1 MASTTR
7 TRHEP
12 TASRLARPSGPPATW
27 EWSACARPLPPNTND
42 RPPRFNKQMTQHPHS
57 MNPNRQNCRIGLLT
71 LGLAMLLSAC
81 ANQQLQTKTQQSI
94 PTTQVL
100 VLSLQL
106 EDLRAGG
113 IAFITPSSITGQEED
128 KQALA
133 LAFTEIMLRLRPDLG
148 VMSLSQT
155 LSAVNRQ
162 GLTREYRQMFE
173 DYRLTGIFDREI
185 LGKVAKVTKTRY
197 LAQLKLGAFRQESK
211 SRFGLLGLRV
221 LETKTSTI
229 RLFLQIWDSHDG
241 SVAWEGAQ
249 ESTVS
254 HESMAEEYVSMKS
267 IVQESARDLVAH
279 LP

>member
-1 MASTTR
+1 MKSVYR
-7 TRHEP
+7 KYR
-12 TASRLARPSGPPATW
+12 SGLLA
-27 EWSACARPLPPNTND
+27 
-42 RPPRFNKQMTQHPHS
+42 
-57 MNPNRQNCRIGLLT
+57 IGLVL
-71 LGLAMLLSAC
+71 LLSAC
-81 ANQQLQTKTQQSI
+81 ANQQLQTQTQQSI
-94 PTTQVL
+94 PTTQVTTID
-100 VLSLQL
+100 LQS
-106 EDLRAGG
+106 EDLRKGG

-133 LAFTEIMLRLRPDLG
+133 LAFTEVLLKMRPDLRI
-148 VMSLSQT
+148 MALPQT

-185 LGKVAKVTKTRY
+185 LQKVAKVTNTRY
-197 LAQLKLGAFRQESK
+197 LAQLKLGAFRQDSK
-211 SRFGLLGLRV
+211 SRFGMFGVRV

-229 RLFLQIWDSHDG
+229 RLFLQIWDSQDG

-254 HESMAEEYVSMKS
+254 HESFAEEYVSMKS
-267 IVQESARDLVAH
+267 IVQEAARDLVAH

>member
-1 MASTTR
+1 MKTTCR
-7 TRHEP
+7 EYR
-12 TASRLARPSGPPATW
+12 SGLLA
-27 EWSACARPLPPNTND
+27 
-42 RPPRFNKQMTQHPHS
+42 
-57 MNPNRQNCRIGLLT
+57 IGL
-71 LGLAMLLSAC
+71 ALLLNAC
-81 ANQQLQTKTQQSI
+81 ANQQLQTQTQQNV

-100 VLSLQL
+100 PISLQS
-106 EDLRAGG
+106 EDLRNGG

-133 LAFTEIMLRLRPDLG
+133 LAFTEVLLKMRPDLR
-148 VMSLSQT
+148 VITLPQT

-173 DYRLTGIFDREI
+173 DYRLTGIFDRET
-185 LGKVAKVTKTRY
+185 LQKVANVTKTRY
-197 LAQLKLGAFRQESK
+197 LVQLKLGAFRQESK
-211 SRFGLLGLRV
+211 SRFSMLGLRV

-229 RLFLQIWDSHDG
+229 RQFLQIWDSQDG

-254 HESMAEEYVSMKS
+254 HESLAEEYVSMKS

>member
-1 MASTTR
+1 MKTTCR
-7 TRHEP
+7 ECR
-12 TASRLARPSGPPATW
+12 SGLLA
-27 EWSACARPLPPNTND
+27 
-42 RPPRFNKQMTQHPHS
+42 
-57 MNPNRQNCRIGLLT
+57 IGL
-71 LGLAMLLSAC
+71 ALLLNAC
-81 ANQQLQTKTQQSI
+81 ANQQLQTQTQQNI

-100 VLSLQL
+100 PISLQS
-106 EDLRAGG
+106 EDLRNGG

-128 KQALA
+128 RQALA
-133 LAFTEIMLRLRPDLG
+133 LAFTEVLLKMRPDLR
-148 VMSLSQT
+148 VITLPQT

-173 DYRLTGIFDREI
+173 DYRLTGIFDRET
-185 LGKVAKVTKTRY
+185 LQKVANVTKTRY
-197 LAQLKLGAFRQESK
+197 LVQLKLGAFRQESK
-211 SRFGLLGLRV
+211 SRFSMLGLRV

-229 RLFLQIWDSHDG
+229 RQFLQIWDSQDG

-254 HESMAEEYVSMKS
+254 HESLAEEYVSMKS

>member
-1 MASTTR
+1 MK
-7 TRHEP
+7 
-12 TASRLARPSGPPATW
+12 TACREYRSGLLA
-27 EWSACARPLPPNTND
+27 
-42 RPPRFNKQMTQHPHS
+42 
-57 MNPNRQNCRIGLLT
+57 IGLALLLT
-71 LGLAMLLSAC
+71 AC
-81 ANQQLQTKTQQSI
+81 ANQQLQTQTQQNT

-100 VLSLQL
+100 MIDLKS
-106 EDLRAGG
+106 EDLRNGG
-113 IAFITPSSITGQEED
+113 IALITPSSITGQEED

-133 LAFTEIMLRLRPDLG
+133 LAFTEVLLKMRPDLS
-148 VMSLSQT
+148 VMALPQT

-173 DYRLTGIFDREI
+173 DYRLTGIFDRET
-185 LGKVAKVTKTRY
+185 LQKVAQVTKSRY

-211 SRFGLLGLRV
+211 SRFGMFGLRV

-229 RLFLQIWDSHDG
+229 RLFLQIWDSQDG

-254 HESMAEEYVSMKS
+254 HESLAEEYVSMKS
-267 IVQESARDLVAH
+267 IVQEAARDLVAH

>member
-1 MASTTR
+1 MKIGYGVYG
-7 TRHEP
+7 
-12 TASRLARPSGPPATW
+12 LGLPA
-27 EWSACARPLPPNTND
+27 
-42 RPPRFNKQMTQHPHS
+42 
-57 MNPNRQNCRIGLLT
+57 I
-71 LGLAMLLSAC
+71 GLAMLLSAC
-81 ANQQLQTKTQQSI
+81 ANQQLQSKTEQNI

-100 VLSLQL
+100 VVDLRL

-133 LAFTEIMLRLRPDLG
+133 LAFTEVLLKMRPDLG
-148 VMSLSQT
+148 VIALPQT
-155 LSAVNRQ
+155 LSAINSQ

-173 DYRLTGIFDREI
+173 DYRLTGIFDRET
-185 LGKVAKVTKTRY
+185 LQKVAKVTKSRY

-211 SRFGLLGLRV
+211 SRFGMLGLRM

-229 RLFLQIWDSHDG
+229 RLFLQIWDSQDG

>member
-1 MASTTR
+1 MKTGSWR
-7 TRHEP
+7 
-12 TASRLARPSGPPATW
+12 
-27 EWSACARPLPPNTND
+27 
-42 RPPRFNKQMTQHPHS
+42 
-57 MNPNRQNCRIGLLT
+57 NRWGLLAIGFA
-71 LGLAMLLSAC
+71 LLLSAC
-81 ANQQLQTKTQQSI
+81 ANNQLQAKTQQNI

-100 VLSLQL
+100 MIDLRT
-106 EDLRAGG
+106 EDLRKGG

-128 KQALA
+128 RQALA
-133 LAFTEIMLRLRPDLG
+133 LAFAEVLLTLRPDLN
-148 VMSLSQT
+148 VIALPQT
-155 LSAVNRQ
+155 LSAVNRH

-185 LGKVAKVTKTRY
+185 LEQVAKVTRVRY

-229 RLFLQIWDSHDG
+229 RLFLQIWDTQDG

-254 HESMAEEYVSMKS
+254 HESLAEEYVSMKS

>member
-1 MASTTR
+1 MKTGCR
-7 TRHEP
+7 KY
-12 TASRLARPSGPPATW
+12 RL
-27 EWSACARPLPPNTND
+27 
-42 RPPRFNKQMTQHPHS
+42 S
-57 MNPNRQNCRIGLLT
+57 MFVIGL
-71 LGLAMLLSAC
+71 ALLLNAC
-81 ANQQLQTKTQQSI
+81 ANQQLQTKTQQNI

-100 VLSLQL
+100 TIDLQS
-106 EDLRAGG
+106 EDLRKGG

-133 LAFTEIMLRLRPDLG
+133 LAFTEVLLKARPDLS
-148 VMSLSQT
+148 VMALPQT
-155 LSAVNRQ
+155 LSAINRE
-162 GLTREYRQMFE
+162 GLTSEYRQMFE

-185 LGKVAKVTKTRY
+185 LQKVAKVTNARY

-211 SRFGLLGLRV
+211 SRFGMLGLRV

-229 RLFLQIWDSHDG
+229 RLFLQIWDSQDG

-254 HESMAEEYVSMKS
+254 HESLAEEYVSMKS

>member
-1 MASTTR
+1 MRSVYR
-7 TRHEP
+7 K
-12 TASRLARPSGPPATW
+12 SRL
-27 EWSACARPLPPNTND
+27 
-42 RPPRFNKQMTQHPHS
+42 
-57 MNPNRQNCRIGLLT
+57 GLLAV
-71 LGLAMLLSAC
+71 GLALLLNAC
-81 ANQQLQTKTQQSI
+81 ANQQLQTKTQQNI

-100 VLSLQL
+100 TIDLQS
-106 EDLRAGG
+106 EDLRKGG

-133 LAFTEIMLRLRPDLG
+133 LAFTEVLLKMRPDLR
-148 VMSLSQT
+148 VVPLPQT

-185 LGKVAKVTKTRY
+185 LQKVANVTKTRY
-197 LAQLKLGAFRQESK
+197 LVQLKLGAFRQESK
-211 SRFGLLGLRV
+211 SRFGMLGLRV

-229 RLFLQIWDSHDG
+229 RLFLQIWDSQDG

-254 HESMAEEYVSMKS
+254 HESLAEEYVSMKS
-267 IVQESARDLVAH
+267 IVQESARDLVTH

>member
-1 MASTTR
+1 MKTTCR
-7 TRHEP
+7 GYR
-12 TASRLARPSGPPATW
+12 SGLLA
-27 EWSACARPLPPNTND
+27 
-42 RPPRFNKQMTQHPHS
+42 
-57 MNPNRQNCRIGLLT
+57 IGL
-71 LGLAMLLSAC
+71 ALLLNAC
-81 ANQQLQTKTQQSI
+81 ANQQLQTQTQQNI

-100 VLSLQL
+100 PISLQS
-106 EDLRAGG
+106 EDLRNGG

-133 LAFTEIMLRLRPDLG
+133 LAFTEVLLKMRPDLR
-148 VMSLSQT
+148 VITLPQT

-173 DYRLTGIFDREI
+173 DYRLTGIFDRET
-185 LGKVAKVTKTRY
+185 LQKVANVTKTRY
-197 LAQLKLGAFRQESK
+197 LVQLKLGAFRQESK
-211 SRFGLLGLRV
+211 SRFSMLGLRV

-229 RLFLQIWDSHDG
+229 RQFLQIWDSQDG

-254 HESMAEEYVSMKS
+254 HESLAEEYVSMKS

-279 LP
+279 

>member
-1 MASTTR
+1 MKTTYR
-7 TRHEP
+7 EYR
-12 TASRLARPSGPPATW
+12 SGLLA
-27 EWSACARPLPPNTND
+27 
-42 RPPRFNKQMTQHPHS
+42 
-57 MNPNRQNCRIGLLT
+57 IGL
-71 LGLAMLLSAC
+71 ALLLNAC
-81 ANQQLQTKTQQSI
+81 ANQQLQTQTQQNI

-100 VLSLQL
+100 PISVQS
-106 EDLRAGG
+106 EDLQKGG

-133 LAFTEIMLRLRPDLG
+133 LAFTEVLLHMRPDLR
-148 VMSLSQT
+148 VIALPQT

-173 DYRLTGIFDREI
+173 DYRLTGIFDRET
-185 LGKVAKVTKTRY
+185 LQKVANVTKTRY
-197 LAQLKLGAFRQESK
+197 LVQLKLGAFRQESK
-211 SRFGLLGLRV
+211 SRFGMLGIRV

-229 RLFLQIWDSHDG
+229 RLFLQIWDSQDG

-254 HESMAEEYVSMKS
+254 HESLAEEYVSMKS
-267 IVQESARDLVAH
+267 IVQEAARDLVAH

>member
-1 MASTTR
+1 MNGFREYRSGL
-7 TRHEP
+7 
-12 TASRLARPSGPPATW
+12 LA
-27 EWSACARPLPPNTND
+27 
-42 RPPRFNKQMTQHPHS
+42 
-57 MNPNRQNCRIGLLT
+57 IGLVLQ
-71 LGLAMLLSAC
+71 LSAC
-81 ANQQLQTKTQQSI
+81 ANHQLQTKTQQNI

-100 VLSLQL
+100 MIDLKP
-106 EDLRAGG
+106 EDLRKGG
-113 IAFITPSSITGQEED
+113 VAFITPSSITGQEED

-133 LAFTEIMLRLRPDLG
+133 LAFNEVLLKLRPDLH
-148 VMSLSQT
+148 VIALPQT

-173 DYRLTGIFDREI
+173 DYRLTGIFDRET
-185 LGKVAKVTKTRY
+185 LQKVAEVTKVRY

-254 HESMAEEYVSMKS
+254 HESLAEEFVSMKS
-267 IVQESARDLVAH
+267 IVQESALALLAN